1 MDLIPYITWN
11 DEWKIN
17 VKYVNYE
24 DVVQFLDDSQTSIP
38 SLIVDGQRLHELAEY
53 YKMEYKATN
62 DDPYI
67 FMRARSGS
75 SDFEKVKQVYNDSM
89 YALGSL
95 LGALSGKM
103 GLGGIA
109 FSTATLPADIALDI
123 ASGESLTQAAVSQGL
138 STLGSIAVG
147 VAVAAIAP
155 AVLPVVAVGVFG
167 IIGGYVTKTWLNKDI
182 DWLFDYF
189 ITAKNAPR
197 PVDPLAL
204 DLDGDGLISTISAD
218 AGIMF
223 DHKGNGVRQG
233 SGWVNSNDGF
243 LVYDR
248 NGDGIVNS
256 GSELFGADTA
266 DYSGNST
273 AGMTGFRALAQEDT
287 NGDGVVNQL
296 DDNWNSFKVWR
307 DLNQD
312 GISQANEL
320 FTLEGLGI
328 TEFRLDVE
336 NTSSTT
342 DGGTISG
349 LGTYVKDDGT
359 IGTTVQLDLDSNPFY
374 SDFIHSVEISDHL
387 SEYPD
392 MGGSGAVRSLV
403 EAAAWQANGGRL
415 ELPEGEQA
423 MTDTSIQNILN
434 QFINST
440 TSTMY
445 LL

>member
-1 MDLIPYITWN
+1 MNLIPYITWN
-11 DEWKIN
+11 DEWDISI
-17 VKYVNYE
+17 KYVNYE
-24 DVVQFLDDSQTSIP
+24 DAVPFLDDSQTSIP
-38 SLIVDGQRLHELAEY
+38 SLIVDGQRLYDLVEH
-53 YKMEYKATN
+53 YKMENGVANTN
-62 DDPYI
+62 PFI
-67 FMRARSGS
+67 FMRAISGS
-75 SDFEKVKQVYNDSM
+75 SDYEKVKQVYGDSM

-95 LGALSGKM
+95 LGRVSGKM

-109 FSTATLPADIALDI
+109 FSTATLPADITMDI

-138 STLGSIAVG
+138 ATVATIAVG
-147 VAVAAIAP
+147 VACAALIPAAPIAF
-155 AVLPVVAVGVFG
+155 AVGAAL
-167 IIGGYVTKTWLNKDI
+167 GYAVRKYTNKNI
-182 DWLFDYF
+182 DALFDYF